1 MTTTDEIN
9 PEEYRSMECALNL
22 PPDPFAP
29 QRRALLDKYDF
40 LAVPDSEFDAIAQRF
55 IAQFGGVIDFAGVN
69 RLDEERHQVFTG
81 AALLGEDG
89 SVDRTAPGMH
99 LRTMTREQGACSTLI
114 TRPGFKGRTALALN
128 DLMDFPLFATND
140 MVTVLER
147 RTYLGA
153 QIISPEGVP
162 IGTVWGVGPDPHE
175 WKQPDLEFAKGLARE
190 AMSVLLR
197 RQGL

>member
-22 PPDPFAP
+22 PSDPLAQ
-29 QRRALLDKYDF
+29 QRLALLDKYDF
-40 LAVPDSEFDAIAQRF
+40 LAVPGSEFDAIAQRF
-55 IAQFGGVIDFAGVN
+55 VAEFGGVIDFAGVN
-69 RLDEERHQVFTG
+69 RLDDQRHQIFTG

-89 SVDRTAPGMH
+89 HVDRTSPGMDV
-99 LRTMTREQGACSTLI
+99 RTMTPVQGACSTLI
-114 TRPGFKGRTALALN
+114 SRPGLKGRTALAMS

-140 MVTVLER
+140 MVTVLGK

-153 QIISPEGVP
+153 QIIAPEGVP
-162 IGTVWGVGPDPHE
+162 IGTVWGVGPNPHE

>member
-22 PPDPFAP
+22 PPDPFAQ
-29 QRRALLDKYDF
+29 QRLALLDKYDF
-40 LAVPDSEFDAIAQRF
+40 QPVPGSDFDAIAQRF
-55 IAQFGGVIDFAGVN
+55 VAEFGGVIDFAGVN
-69 RLDEERHQVFTG
+69 RLDDQRHQIFAG
-81 AALLGEDG
+81 AALLGADG
-89 SVDRTAPGMH
+89 RVDRTAPGLD
-99 LRTMTREQGACSTLI
+99 LRSMTPVQGACSTLI
-114 TRPGFKGRTALALN
+114 TRPGFKGRTALAFN
-128 DLMDFPLFATND
+128 DLLDFPLFATND
-140 MVTVLER
+140 MVTVLGK

-162 IGTVWGVGPDPHE
+162 IGTVWGVGPNPHE